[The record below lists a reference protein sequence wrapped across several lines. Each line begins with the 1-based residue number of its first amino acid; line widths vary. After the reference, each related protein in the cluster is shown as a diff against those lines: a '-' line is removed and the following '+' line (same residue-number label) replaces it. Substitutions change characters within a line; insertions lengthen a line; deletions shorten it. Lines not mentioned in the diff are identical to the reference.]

1 LGCAPTGRR
10 VLSSILLGLLSAGLL
25 PGGLEVPGGMSQE
38 AKYDENRPF
47 PLDSDGGKYRHHT
60 DSCCCILFLVV
71 AGCMVGVAFLGSI
84 LGDTRRLTHGRDY
97 HGRICGVD
105 EMANKS
111 FLYFCGGKERVGNFP
126 KNLNLWSASCVAAC
140 PQTVYD
146 QVPCLMREFVNTTKK
161 GAYLVPP
168 PQNITFISTL
178 DVEVTQSVALQKSY
192 PSVDFHGRYCV
203 PKREEHGEQLY
214 DEVVEGP
221 LKTVAQLNGA
231 IASFKHG
238 WPVVLTCALLAT
250 ALGITY
256 LHVLKNYA
264 GLLIYASM
272 WAGTVVLFIIGI
284 FFMLGVFADPLN
296 EDGWYQSLN
305 LIFTIF
311 YGWEARLLSL
321 MLGFAILAAA
331 VCLLFTTLNENID
344 ESIGVIAAAVDCL
357 MGSGSKITF
366 LSQPVLQSAIAT
378 VGFCV
383 LLFGFALVASVVTVD
398 YHHQMAMNGIFTPEK
413 PYATPLLAEE
423 VRPWYWVVALWCYSI
438 GCIWIVL
445 TFIAAC
451 HFIISFAVC
460 DWYFV
465 KNQTIENPTS
475 SALSG
480 PLKQAIA
487 NKGKRVEGVR
497 VHGVD
502 KVAGNRSGYIEK
514 GPHGNVLVV
523 PLGQQGPGGR
533 DFVRYDENVT
543 YKRLPLAALP
553 QAISVAAFYHLGT
566 IAKAAIMTV
575 ITAPFRG
582 ISEMIKA
589 FLGANSIDPT
599 QASAEDEHSSGAMV
613 AAGFGLLSTFLDE
626 FFGRYSKDLYV
637 DVVLRSSD
645 FHQAANDAFDFI
657 TETGGAVALL
667 HGGTAVYE
675 LIGVLLITAVCT
687 AFSMFLLSVLPVF
700 ANEDGALYVSD
711 PSMIHFFVSVLCC
724 MIASAFMSVFN
735 ITANTLLYVFAWS
748 RKMYP
753 GNVKEFCPT
762 PLLHIVGGEIEEEP
776 ATALQPQKSKMSR
789 FTHAA
794 SRYKDVVMTKMQ
806 GSRIGAEERPLL
818 GGTSGGGQGFSSRR

>member
-1 LGCAPTGRR
+1 
-10 VLSSILLGLLSAGLL
+10 
-25 PGGLEVPGGMSQE
+25 
-38 AKYDENRPF
+38 
-47 PLDSDGGKYRHHT
+47 
-60 DSCCCILFLVV
+60 
-71 AGCMVGVAFLGSI
+71 
-84 LGDTRRLTHGRDY
+84 
-97 HGRICGVD
+97 
-105 EMANKS
+105 
-111 FLYFCGGKERVGNFP
+111 
-126 KNLNLWSASCVAAC
+126 
-140 PQTVYD
+140 
-146 QVPCLMREFVNTTKK
+146 
-161 GAYLVPP
+161 
-168 PQNITFISTL
+168 
-178 DVEVTQSVALQKSY
+178 
-192 PSVDFHGRYCV
+192 V
-203 PKREEHGEQLY
+203 PKREAHGEQLY

-221 LKTVAQLNGA
+221 LKRVVQLNGA

-238 WPVVLTCALLAT
+238 WPVLLACAVLAT
-250 ALGITY
+250 ILGITY

-272 WAGTVVLFIIGI
+272 WAGTVLLFVIGT
-284 FFMLGVFADPLN
+284 FFMIGVFADPLN

-305 LIFTIF
+305 LIFTF
-311 YGWEARLLSL
+311 SYGLEARLLSL
-321 MLGFAILAAA
+321 MVGFGILAAA

-357 MGSGSKITF
+357 MGTGSKFTF
-366 LSQPVLQSAIAT
+366 LAQPVLQSAIAS

-383 LLFGFALVASVVTVD
+383 LLLGFALVASVVTVD
-398 YHHQMAMNGIFTPEK
+398 YNLLAMNGVYTPTK
-413 PYATPLLAEE
+413 AYATPLLAEE
-423 VRPWYWVVALWCYSI
+423 KREWYWELALYI
-438 GCIWIVL
+438 YGFACIWIVL
-445 TFIAAC
+445 TFIAAA
-451 HFIISFAVC
+451 HFIISYAVC

-465 KNQTIENPTS
+465 ESDVTPNPVS
-475 SALSG
+475 SALSA

-543 YKRLPLAALP
+543 VKRLPWRAVPSAV
-553 QAISVAAFYHLGT
+553 SVVAFYHLGT
-566 IAKAAIMTV
+566 IAKAAIMCV

-582 ISEMIKA
+582 VSEMIKA
-589 FLGANSIDPT
+589 FLGANAYDPA
-599 QASAEDEHSSGAMV
+599 QAGGDDDQQQSPGAMV

-667 HGGTAVYE
+667 HGGTAIYE
-675 LIGVLLITAVCT
+675 LIGVMLITALCT
-687 AFSMFLLSVLPVF
+687 AFSIFLVSVLPVF
-700 ANEDGALYVSD
+700 STEEGALYIND
-711 PSMIHFFVSVLCC
+711 PAMIHFFVTVLCC

-748 RKMYP
+748 RKTYP
-753 GNVKEFCPT
+753 GDVKKFCPT

-794 SRYKDVVMTKMQ
+794 SRYKDTLMATMQ
-806 GSRIGAEERPLL
+806 GPRVGAEERPLL
-818 GGTSGGGQGFSSRR
+818 GGNSSNAGFSSRR